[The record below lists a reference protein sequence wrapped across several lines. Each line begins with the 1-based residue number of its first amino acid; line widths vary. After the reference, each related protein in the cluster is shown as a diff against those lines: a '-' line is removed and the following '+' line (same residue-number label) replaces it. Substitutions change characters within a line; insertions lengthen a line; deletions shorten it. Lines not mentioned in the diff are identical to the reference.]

1 VTPIGLTVNFCA
13 FWSLD
18 ETGDQFEGEMLI
30 VAHRGASGTAPE
42 NTLAA
47 FQQALDIGVGALEMD
62 VHLSRDGEVVVIH
75 DATVDRT
82 TNGTGNVSDLTLSQ
96 LKKLDAGS
104 RFAPQFAGEGI
115 PTLQEVLDLAQGKV
129 IIEIELKTTTPWP
142 TPLERKVAEL
152 VVRNGLE
159 DKVIIQS
166 FNPLA
171 LFYLRRINSDI
182 ARALLYHE
190 RLPLPLRQRWL
201 VPLARPQVMHPSAS
215 MATEEHVR
223 KMQRHGHP
231 VVVWTVDDPAEM
243 ETMIERNVDG
253 IMTNR
258 PDVLK
263 EVLKA
268 RS

>member
-1 VTPIGLTVNFCA
+1 
-13 FWSLD
+13 
-18 ETGDQFEGEMLI
+18 MLI

-115 PTLQEVLDLAQGKV
+115 PTLQEVLDLAQGSV

-171 LFYLRRINSDI
+171 LFYMRRINSNI
-182 ARALLYHE
+182 ATALLYHE

-223 KMQRHGHP
+223 KMQRRGHP